1 MPAIT
6 THKVLVDIPFI
17 TPITGKEKIIFSS
30 NGKTSLWFDFKK
42 IFWQKRMEEAAAMRI
57 KNIFDE
63 YSKID
68 INFNNTIQNIK
79 AKDGIDETLV
89 IDTFAEIERKKIKSN
104 KPRITCCLK

>member
-6 THKVLVDIPFI
+6 TSNKVLVDIPFI

-89 IDTFAEIERKKIKSN
+89 IDTFAEIERKKD
-104 KPRITCCLK
+104 